1 MPPPHPEGCQTS
13 SLPLPPILGV
23 PPPSSRAA
31 RPRCPLSPLPPSG
44 YPSPRPPGCVCVCV
58 RVPPPPPPPPQT
70 CGVRCSSYRLSS
82 QVLLALCALA
92 GAAMAG
98 GAFCGEGTGPVTGG
112 SPGTE
117 PSPPSGSR
125 LPPHPRP
132 PAGSPAPPPPKKNLL
147 PAARRGSGAWR
158 ARHFLMAR
166 GDDVTR
172 DTRPASPL
180 PT

>member
-44 YPSPRPPGCVCVCV
+44 YPSPRPPGCVCVCACS
-58 RVPPPPPPPPQT
+58 PPPPPAPDLRGAVQLVQAQLP
-70 CGVRCSSYRLSS
+70 G
-82 QVLLALCALA
+82 LA
-92 GAAMAG
+92 GALRVG
-98 GAFCGEGTGPVTGG
+98 GGGHGGRGVLRGGDGTGYRRLPRYGTLPSLRVPAAPSPSATGG
-112 SPGTE
+112 F
-117 PSPPSGSR
+117 
-125 LPPHPRP
+125 PR
-132 PAGSPAPPPPKKNLL
+132 PPPPKKNLL